1 MFTMPDYTYR
11 VEILRCIDGDTVDVN
26 IDCGFY
32 MTVRKRI
39 RVLGIDTEEVRGGT
53 VETKERGNAATARL
67 EELLTFGDVYIKT
80 KMDTTGK
87 YGRLLGDL
95 YVKQGDRLIDITRTM
110 VAEGYSKG
118 DDDISLT
125 ENIVYEDYI

>member
-1 MFTMPDYTYR
+1 MFALPDYTYK

-39 RVLGIDTEEVRGGT
+39 RILGIDTEEIRGGT
-53 VETKERGNAATARL
+53 IETKERGHAATRRL
-67 EELLTFGDVYIKT
+67 EQLLTYGDVYIKT
-80 KMDTTGK
+80 KMDATGK

-110 VAEGYSKG
+110 VAEGYDKG
-118 DDDISLT
+118 T
-125 ENIVYEDYI
+125 ETPLMEKIVYEDFI